1 MSLDEGAT
9 RVAFFITNHQPL
21 EDVMNVKTNVK
32 AGFVTAE
39 IT

>member
-9 RVAFFITNHQPL
+9 LVAFFITNHQPI
-21 EDVMNVKTNVK
+21 EDTMKAKTNVK

-39 IT
+39 ST